1 MELKM
6 QPFLEIGKI
15 INTYGIKGE
24 LKVIPLTD
32 SPQRYY
38 DLEWA
43 FVGDDNVLEKY
54 NIEKV
59 RILKDLV
66 IVKFKELNDINQ
78 AEKMKGQFIKVNR
91 ENAVKLPE
99 NTFFICD
106 LINCEVLNYI
116 DEKKLG
122 TLKDIIQT
130 GSNDV
135 YIVQE
140 ESSEGSQGSQGSQG
154 SEGFRE
160 ILIPALKSVVKKVS
174 VEEKKMWVSLP
185 KGLVDHDF

>member
-1 MELKM
+1 M